1 MKIPKLIFNSESDFT
16 LEMSKHAYKIHCR
29 TLYAIA
35 HAYNT
40 NEDYVT
46 IAIIQ
51 TGEDEAEL
59 GCPDDAW
66 IDNLEKSL
74 DYFEEIE
81 DYTKCQEVV
90 QLIKKL
96 DN

>member
-1 MKIPKLIFNSESDFT
+1 MNIPTLKFETDEQFT
-16 LEMSKHAYKIHCR
+16 TAMSNNAHDIHLR
-29 TLYAIA
+29 TLYGIDY
-35 HAYNT
+35 AYNT

-46 IAIIQ
+46 IAVVL
-51 TGEDEAEL
+51 TNDFESEL
-59 GCPDDAW
+59 GAPKDVW

-90 QLIKKL
+90 QLLEKL
-96 DN
+96 RK

>member
-1 MKIPKLIFNSESDFT
+1 MKIPT
-16 LEMSKHAYKIHCR
+16 LKFETDEQFATEMSNNAHDIHLR
-29 TLYAIA
+29 TLYGIDYAF
-35 HAYNT
+35 NT
-40 NEDYVT
+40 NADYVT

-51 TGEDEAEL
+51 TDTYESEI
-59 GCPDDAW
+59 GCPKEVW

-81 DYTKCQEVV
+81 DYTKCQEVA

-96 DN
+96 RK